1 MKEFFA
7 RLILNFIFI
16 LSIVIAGVCGLG
28 IFISLLECAWDIM
41 ILCIILCPL
50 GSATAITIGS
60 IK

>member
-16 LSIVIAGVCGLG
+16 LSIVLAGVCGMG

-41 ILCIILCPL
+41 ILCMVLCPL
-50 GSATAITIGS
+50 GCATAITIGAV
-60 IK
+60 K

>member
-1 MKEFFA
+1 MKEFFS

-41 ILCIILCPL
+41 ILCIFLCPL
-50 GSATAITIGS
+50 GVSTAVTIGEL
-60 IK
+60 K

>member
-16 LSIVIAGVCGLG
+16 LSIVLAGVCGMG

-41 ILCIILCPL
+41 ILCMIFCPL
-50 GSATAITIGS
+50 GASAAITIGS
-60 IK
+60 LK

>member
-16 LSIVIAGVCGLG
+16 LSIVLAGVCGMG

-41 ILCIILCPL
+41 ILCMILCPL
-50 GSATAITIGS
+50 GASTAVTIGS
-60 IK
+60 LK

>member
-7 RLILNFIFI
+7 RLILKFIFI

-41 ILCIILCPL
+41 ILCMILCPL
-50 GSATAITIGS
+50 GAAIAITIGS

>member
-16 LSIVIAGVCGLG
+16 LSIVLAGVCGLG
-28 IFISLLECAWDIM
+28 IFISLLECAWDIK
-41 ILCIILCPL
+41 ILCMVLCAL
-50 GSATAITIGS
+50 GAATAITIGS

>member
-16 LSIVIAGVCGLG
+16 LSIVIAFVCGMG
-28 IFISLLECAWDIM
+28 ILIALLECTWDVM

-50 GSATAITIGS
+50 GCATAITIGS

>member
-16 LSIVIAGVCGLG
+16 LNIVIACVCGMG
-28 IFISLLECAWDIM
+28 IFIALLECAWDVM

-50 GSATAITIGS
+50 GCATAITIGS

>member
-16 LSIVIAGVCGLG
+16 LSIVVAGVCGMG
-28 IFISLLECAWDIM
+28 IFISLLECVWDIM
-41 ILCIILCPL
+41 ILCIVLCPL
-50 GSATAITIGS
+50 GAATATTIGS

>member
-16 LSIVIAGVCGLG
+16 LSIVVAVVCGMA
-28 IFISLLECAWDIM
+28 IFISLLKYAWDIA
-41 ILCIILCPL
+41 ILCMVLCPL

>member
-41 ILCIILCPL
+41 ILCMVLCPL
-50 GSATAITIGS
+50 GAATAITIGS

>member
-16 LSIVIAGVCGLG
+16 LSMVLAGVCGMG

-41 ILCIILCPL
+41 ILCMVLCPL
-50 GSATAITIGS
+50 GCATAITIGTV
-60 IK
+60 K

>member
-1 MKEFFA
+1 MKEFFT

-16 LSIVIAGVCGLG
+16 LSMVIAGVCGMG

-50 GSATAITIGS
+50 GIATVMTLRS
-60 IK
+60 PH

>member
-16 LSIVIAGVCGLG
+16 LSIVIAYACGIG
-28 IFISLLECAWDIM
+28 IFIALLEYAWDIM
-41 ILCIILCPL
+41 ILCMVLCPL
-50 GSATAITIGS
+50 GAATAITIWS

>member
-7 RLILNFIFI
+7 RLIINFVFI
-16 LSIVIAGVCGLG
+16 LSVVIAAVCGLG

-50 GSATAITIGS
+50 GIATAVTIGEF
-60 IK
+60 K

>member
-28 IFISLLECAWDIM
+28 IFISLLECVWGIM
-41 ILCIILCPL
+41 ILCMILCPL
-50 GSATAITIGS
+50 GAATAITIGS

>member
-16 LSIVIAGVCGLG
+16 LSIILAGVCGMG
-28 IFISLLECAWDIM
+28 IFISLLECVWGIM
-41 ILCIILCPL
+41 ILCMILCPL
-50 GSATAITIGS
+50 GAATAITIGS

>member
-16 LSIVIAGVCGLG
+16 LSIIVAGVCGMG
-28 IFISLLECAWDIM
+28 ILFSALECAWDIM

-50 GSATAITIGS
+50 GASTAVTLGQTQ
-60 IK
+60 

>member
-16 LSIVIAGVCGLG
+16 LSIVIAFVCGLG
-28 IFISLLECAWDIM
+28 IFISLLECAWDVM
-41 ILCIILCPL
+41 ILCIILCPF
-50 GSATAITIGS
+50 GCATAITIGT

>member
-1 MKEFFA
+1 MKEFFV

-16 LSIVIAGVCGLG
+16 LSIVIAYACGIG
-28 IFISLLECAWDIM
+28 IFIALLEYAWDIM

-50 GSATAITIGS
+50 GFATAITIWS

>member
-16 LSIVIAGVCGLG
+16 LSIVIAAVCGMG
-28 IFISLLECAWDIM
+28 IFIASLECAWDIM
-41 ILCIILCPL
+41 ILCMVLCPL
-50 GSATAITIGS
+50 GAAIAITIGS

>member
-16 LSIVIAGVCGLG
+16 LSIIVAGVCGMG
-28 IFISLLECAWDIM
+28 ILISAIECAWDIT

-50 GSATAITIGS
+50 GAATAVTLGQTQ
-60 IK
+60 

>member
-16 LSIVIAGVCGLG
+16 LSIILAGVCGLG
-28 IFISLLECAWDIM
+28 IFISLLECVWGIM
-41 ILCIILCPL
+41 ILCMILCPL
-50 GSATAITIGS
+50 GAATAVTIGS